1 MLSNPSSSSVA
12 ATQVNEANKLF
23 MPPTDPKHINLA
35 GCFTMDCGGFINAL
49 FHDVDGSLTGMG
61 AGASVIARAEA
72 LSAIRSNGHP
82 TPYRIPAKL
91 LSDPWPSDRRRRLLE
106 EEVRS
111 AVEMVVDANM
121 SGGRLTAE
129 HGAELISMT
138 QGTESEEEE
147 ALLGPLG
154 TSRRRLQGMEAAQ
167 YVKPCDP
174 TMAMYDPQCRAR
186 MRTPMEVAYQGYGIF
201 RGAYSAA
208 AVVSN
213 AGGSALSRCIGKYV
227 SDDGLSGWNAWL
239 CSKTVLEPARL
250 IIEDE
255 DESNFDKGVGPVALQ
270 SGGYVNLMNGGKSY
284 DYLKRRNTFL
294 TTVALDREY
303 DIAYFA
309 TNPEALHYQLPNRL
323 ESERVRIGCFYS
335 NPQRLIVTWKGK
347 YKRDMN
353 PSGYDFGNVVRPT
366 PSDPCGSNTYVGWE
380 NKLYFTLCG
389 TMAGDKGVQI
399 RTLPVIRLAI
409 TSTQLVDVGLDEFFD
424 APGQMTTNIGELRS
438 F

>member
-1 MLSNPSSSSVA
+1 
-12 ATQVNEANKLF
+12 
-23 MPPTDPKHINLA
+23 
-35 GCFTMDCGGFINAL
+35 MDCGGFINAL
-49 FHDVDGSLTGMG
+49 FHDIDGSLTGMG

-82 TPYRIPAKL
+82 TPYRIPPKL
-91 LSDPWPSDRRRRLLE
+91 LSDPWPSDRRRRLE
-106 EEVRS
+106 EELGATVNGSS
-111 AVEMVVDANM
+111 AGLLA
-121 SGGRLTAE
+121 AE
-129 HGAELISMT
+129 YALQLEAA
-138 QGTESEEEE
+138 QQDEEA
-147 ALLGPLG
+147 ALLGPL
-154 TSRRRLQGMEAAQ
+154 SSSRRLQGMEAAQ

-239 CSKTVLEPARL
+239 CSRTVLEPARL

-270 SGGYVNLMNGGKSY
+270 SGGYVTLLNGGKSY

-309 TNPEALHYQLPNRL
+309 TNPEALHYQLCKTHMLPALTCEAMCDDDSFSRCHMPILARL
-323 ESERVRIGCFYS
+323 EDDLEGAH
-335 NPQRLIVTWKGK
+335 
-347 YKRDMN
+347 
-353 PSGYDFGNVVRPT
+353 VV
-366 PSDPCGSNTYVGWE
+366 
-380 NKLYFTLCG
+380 LLC
-389 TMAGDKGVQI
+389 
-399 RTLPVIRLAI
+399 P
-409 TSTQLVDVGLDEFFD
+409 DVWR
-424 APGQMTTNIGELRS
+424 AVAR
-438 F
+438 